1 MNNKGIEVALNYRGT
16 AGREV
21 QYGIGLTLSH
31 IKNTLTGITSGT
43 NFVTNFGGL
52 GLTGQGWD
60 EFTRSYVG
68 GPVGEFFGYKSLGIF
83 QSQSQ
88 IAALNAK
95 APGGIY
101 WRAATKPGDRYF
113 ADVNGDN
120 VVNANDRVSLG
131 SPQPKL
137 FGGLNLDATYKAWDF
152 NLYFYGVTGNKIL
165 NYVESNLESFQKR
178 GSEGVE
184 NVSSE
189 YYSNHWTPTNPS
201 DRFARALANDDATG
215 NLIPSSAWV
224 EDGSFVKLKNLMVG
238 YTFPSAWSN
247 KYTISKLR
255 VYISIQNLFT
265 ITKYSG
271 LDPEIGI
278 QGANPTQNGVDNG
291 TYPSSRFYTF
301 GFNVTF

>member
-1 MNNKGIEVALNYRGT
+1 
-16 AGREV
+16 
-21 QYGIGLTLSH
+21 
-31 IKNTLTGITSGT
+31 
-43 NFVTNFGGL
+43 
-52 GLTGQGWD
+52 
-60 EFTRSYVG
+60 
-68 GPVGEFFGYKSLGIF
+68 
-83 QSQSQ
+83 
-88 IAALNAK
+88 
-95 APGGIY
+95 
-101 WRAATKPGDRYF
+101 
-113 ADVNGDN
+113 VNGDN